1 MSIKAGD
8 VGKVRDTL
16 RPVHA
21 SASPTSERD
30 KLPVL
35 HMDKVSFTYAN
46 GRENAGVRDVDL
58 HVSAGEVVLL
68 CGPSGCGKTTVTR
81 LANGLAPQY
90 YEGTVRGG
98 VTVEGLDVSSAPLHH
113 TARAVGSVFQNPKTQ
128 FFNVDVR
135 SEIAFGC
142 ENQGMPRSELSARV
156 ERAARSFELDALTDR
171 SLFDLSG
178 GQKQR
183 VACASAT
190 AADPRLIVLDEP
202 SSNLDFPSIAH
213 LRLAIERWKSE
224 GKAILISEH
233 RLHYLANLVDRAY
246 YLNNGAIER
255 VMTGQVLRA
264 LSRAEIAE
272 LGLRPVHFRN
282 VFDQAPNQEQGFPD
296 PAKITK
302 QETSERITLEGF
314 GFAYKRGLRIHRA
327 LDIGQTT
334 VARRGITAV
343 IGNNGAGKSTLAQ
356 ALVGLNRCKGTL
368 AMDGRILGRRSRS
381 TTCFMV
387 MQDVNHQL
395 FAESVLDE
403 ILLSMTD
410 PDENEAMRLLEELG
424 LGDHASEHPL
434 ALSGGQRQR
443 VCIASALASGRDL
456 VVYDEP
462 TSGLDQAHMRQVVH
476 LLQEVRQH
484 GAAQV
489 IVTHDP
495 ELILACCTEVIH
507 LEQGRV
513 TESYA
518 LGDKDGAGARR
529 LEKFFTS
536 SLTYRDVAAQ

>member
-1 MSIKAGD
+1 MAVKIED
-8 VGKVRDTL
+8 LNEVRDTIHAE
-16 RPVHA
+16 HA
-21 SASPTSERD
+21 SVSPTSETD
-30 KLPVL
+30 KTPVL
-35 HMDKVSFTYAN
+35 QMDGVSFTYAN
-46 GRENAGVRDVDL
+46 GRENAGVRDVEL
-58 HVSAGEVVLL
+58 HVDAGEVVLL

-90 YEGTVRGG
+90 HEGTVRGA
-98 VTVEGLDVSSAPLHH
+98 VTVEGLDVSSAPLHR

-142 ENQGMPRSELSARV
+142 ENQGMERSEIAARV
-156 ERAARSFELDALTDR
+156 EHVTRSFELDELTER

-202 SSNLDFPSIAH
+202 SSNLDFPSITQ
-213 LRLAIERWKSE
+213 LRHAIERWKSE
-224 GKAILISEH
+224 GKAILVSEH
-233 RLHYLANLVDRAY
+233 RLHYLADLVDRAY
-246 YLNNGAIER
+246 YLNDGAVER
-255 VMTGQVLRA
+255 VMTGQVLRT
-264 LSRAEIAE
+264 LSQSEIAG
-272 LGLRPVHFRN
+272 LGLRPVRFHN
-282 VFDQAPNQEQGFPD
+282 VFHQALGQAQGSPG
-296 PAKITK
+296 AAGTTHA
-302 QETSERITLEGF
+302 ETPERITLEGF
-314 GFAYKRGLRIHRA
+314 SFAYKRGFRIHRA
-327 LDIGQTT
+327 LDIGQATFP
-334 VARRGITAV
+334 RRGITAV

-356 ALVGLNRCKGTL
+356 ALVGLNRCKGKL
-368 AMDGRILGRRSRS
+368 AMDGRILGRHSRS
-381 TTCFMV
+381 ASCFMV

-403 ILLSMTD
+403 ILLSMAD
-410 PDENEAMRLLEELG
+410 PDEVEAMRLLEELD
-424 LGDHASEHPL
+424 LAEHASDHPL

-462 TSGLDQAHMRQVVH
+462 TSGLDRAHMRQVAH
-476 LLQEVRQH
+476 LVQEVRQR

-495 ELILACCTEVIH
+495 ELILACCTEVIR
-507 LEQGRV
+507 LEAGRI

-518 LGDKDGAGARR
+518 LDGKDDAGARR
-529 LEKFFTS
+529 LERFFTS
-536 SLTYRDVAAQ
+536 SLTDHGISGQ